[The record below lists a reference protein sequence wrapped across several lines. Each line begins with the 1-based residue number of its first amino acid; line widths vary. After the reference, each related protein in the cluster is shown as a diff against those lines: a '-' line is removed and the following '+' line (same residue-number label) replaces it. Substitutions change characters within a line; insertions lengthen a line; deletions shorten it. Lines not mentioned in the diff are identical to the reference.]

1 MEYDL
6 VIQDAKVIDGSGLP
20 AFSGDVAVQDGR
32 IAEVGRVRNGAKR
45 VINAGGLVLS
55 PGFIDHHTHM
65 DAQLLWDPLATS
77 SPFHGVTSVITG
89 NCGLSLMPCKPED
102 RPALVSSL
110 SRVEAIPREVLE
122 SAVDWKWG
130 SVGDYLDNLDKNLG
144 VNVASHVGHCAV
156 RQYVMGED
164 SSERQATPEEI
175 AAMQDVVRDAFR
187 SGAIGFTTNQN
198 PRHMRLD
205 GRPVASRLATDEEV
219 FALAGTV
226 GEFNTGVI
234 EAIRGNPTIE
244 DIDWYGRIAQAS
256 NRPVLWQ
263 VVLHRWS
270 APTQWREQL
279 DKLEEVFATG
289 IRPFGLTNA
298 NPLVRRFTMRNAQS
312 FDESPTWRELMR
324 QPVEQRIEAFST
336 TEGRDKLRDA
346 FNEIPWDPNAP
357 TWFDLFDII
366 GPVLPKNQ
374 HLKGKTVAEMARE
387 QGKDALD
394 AFLDLVLEEEFETQF
409 QRNVSHGDDAAVGEI
424 LRSPYVLIGVSDA
437 GAHVAFDASFGYCTF
452 LLAEWVRKRK
462 LMTLEAAV
470 NKLSF
475 MVANIFGLKDRG
487 LIRPGWFADLT
498 LFDPDAIGALE
509 PEYAN
514 DYPGG
519 ATRMIQRS
527 TGVQCTIVN
536 GQVIAE
542 NGEQTSARPGR
553 VLRNS
558 WYEAHNGKNGS

>member
-1 MEYDL
+1 MAYDL

-156 RQYVMGED
+156 RQYVMGETP
-164 SSERQATPEEI
+164 SERQATPEEI

-336 TEGRDKLRDA
+336 TRAGTSCGM
-346 FNEIPWDPNAP
+346 PS
-357 TWFDLFDII
+357 
-366 GPVLPKNQ
+366 
-374 HLKGKTVAEMARE
+374 M
-387 QGKDALD
+387 
-394 AFLDLVLEEEFETQF
+394 
-409 QRNVSHGDDAAVGEI
+409 
-424 LRSPYVLIGVSDA
+424 RSPGTPTLPPGSISSTSSPGSAQEPTPQGQDRGGDGPRAGQGRAGRLPGPRPGGGVRDPVPAQRQPRRRRGGGRNSSQPLRPHWRV
-437 GAHVAFDASFGYCTF
+437 GCRAHVAFDASFGYCTF

-498 LFDPDAIGALE
+498 LFDPDTVGALE

-519 ATRMIQRS
+519 ATRMIQRA
-527 TGVQCTIVN
+527 TGVHCTIVN

-542 NGEQTSARPGR
+542 NGEQTAARPGR

>member
-1 MEYDL
+1 MAYDL

-32 IAEVGRVRNGAKR
+32 IVEIGKVRDSAKR
-45 VINAGGLVLS
+45 VIKADGLVLS
-55 PGFIDHHTHM
+55 PGFIDHHTHL
-65 DAQLLWDPLATS
+65 DAQLLWDPLGTS
-77 SPFHGVTSVITG
+77 SPFHGVTSVVTG

-102 RPALVSSL
+102 RPALISSL
-110 SRVEAIPREVLE
+110 SRVEAIPREALE
-122 SAVDWKWG
+122 SAVDWQWG
-130 SVGDYLDNLDKNLG
+130 SVGDYLDNLEKNLG
-144 VNVASHVGHCAV
+144 VNVASHVGHCAI
-156 RQYVMGED
+156 RQYVMGEE
-164 SSERQATPEEI
+164 SSEREATPAEI
-175 AAMQDVVRDAFR
+175 EAMKEALRDAMR
-187 SGAIGFTTNQN
+187 AGAIGFTTNQN

-205 GRPVASRLATDEEV
+205 GKPVASRMATTDEV
-219 FALAGTV
+219 LALAGTV

-244 DIDWYGRIAQAS
+244 DIDWYAQIAKAS

-263 VVLHRWS
+263 VVLHMWN
-270 APTQWREQL
+270 APDKWRRQL
-279 DKLEEVFATG
+279 DKLEESFTSGV
-289 IRPFGLTNA
+289 RPFGLTNA
-298 NPLVRRFTMRNAQS
+298 NPLVRRFNMRDSQG
-312 FDESPTWRELMR
+312 FDDSPTWRELMR
-324 QPVEQRIEAFST
+324 QPIEARMEAFST
-336 TEGRDKLRDA
+336 TEGRNKLREA
-346 FNEIPWDPNAP
+346 FGEIPWDPNAP

-366 GPVLPKNQ
+366 GPVLLKNQ
-374 HLKGKTVAEMARE
+374 HLKGKTVGEMARE
-387 QGKDALD
+387 QGKDELD
-394 AFLDLVLEEEFETQF
+394 AFLDLVLEENFETQF
-409 QRNVSHGDDAAVGEI
+409 QRNISHGDDNAVGEI

-498 LFDPDAIGALE
+498 LFDPESVGALE
-509 PEYAN
+509 PEYTN

-519 ATRMIQRS
+519 TTRMIQQA
-527 TGVQCTIVN
+527 TGVHSTIVN
-536 GQVIAE
+536 GQVITE
-542 NGEQTSARPGR
+542 NGQATSARPGR

-558 WYEAHNGKNGS
+558 WYEAHNRKNGS

>member
-1 MEYDL
+1 MAYDL
-6 VIQDAKVIDGSGLP
+6 VIKNAKIIDGSGLP

-32 IAEVGRVRNGAKR
+32 IAEIGKIEDGAKR
-45 VINAGGLVLS
+45 VIDAGGLVLS

-65 DAQLLWDPLATS
+65 DAHLLWDPLATS
-77 SPFHGVTSVITG
+77 SPFHGVTSVVTG

-122 SAVDWKWG
+122 SAVDWQWG
-130 SVGDYLDNLDKNLG
+130 SVGQYLDNLDNNLG
-144 VNVASHVGHCAV
+144 VNVASHVGHCAI
-156 RQYVMGED
+156 RQYVMGEE
-164 SSERQATPEEI
+164 SSEREATPAEI
-175 AAMQDVVRDAFR
+175 EAMQEAVRDAMR
-187 SGAIGFTTNQN
+187 AGAIGFTTNQN

-205 GRPVASRLATDEEV
+205 GKPVASRMATTEEV
-219 FALAGTV
+219 LALAGTV

-234 EAIRGNPTIE
+234 EAIRGNPAIE
-244 DIDWYGRIAQAS
+244 DIDWYAQIAKAS

-263 VVLHRWS
+263 VVLHMWN
-270 APTQWREQL
+270 APNKWRAQL
-279 DKLEEVFATG
+279 DKLEESFASG
-289 IRPFGLTNA
+289 VRPFGLTNA
-298 NPLVRRFTMRNAQS
+298 NPLVRRFNMRNAQS

-324 QPVEQRIEAFST
+324 QPMEARIEAVST
-336 TEGRDKLRDA
+336 TEGRDKLREA
-346 FNEIPWDPNAP
+346 FGEIPWDPNAP

-374 HLKGKTVAEMARE
+374 HLKGKTVGEMARE

-394 AFLDLVLEEEFETQF
+394 AFLDLVIEEEFETMF
-409 QRNVSHGDDAAVGEI
+409 QRNVSHGDDNAVGEI

-475 MVANIFGLKDRG
+475 MVANIFGLRDRG
-487 LIRPGWFADLT
+487 LIKPGWFADLT
-498 LFDPDAIGALE
+498 LFDPETIGALE
-509 PEYAN
+509 PEYTN
-514 DYPGG
+514 DYPGNT
-519 ATRMIQRS
+519 TRMIQKS
-527 TGVQCTIVN
+527 TGVHYTIVN
-536 GQVIAE
+536 GEVIAE
-542 NGEQTSARPGR
+542 NGEVTSARPGR

-558 WYEAHNGKNGS
+558 WYEAHNGTNGK

>member
-1 MEYDL
+1 MAYDL
-6 VIQDAKVIDGSGLP
+6 VIKNAKIIDGSGLP

-32 IAEVGRVRNGAKR
+32 IAEIGKIGDSAKR
-45 VINAGGLVLS
+45 VINADGLVLS

-65 DAQLLWDPLATS
+65 DAHLLWDPMATS
-77 SPFHGVTSVITG
+77 SPFHGVTSVVTG

-122 SAVDWKWG
+122 TAVDWQWG
-130 SVGDYLDNLDKNLG
+130 SVGQYLDNLDKNLG
-144 VNVASHVGHCAV
+144 VNVASHVGHCAI
-156 RQYVMGED
+156 RQYVMGEE
-164 SSERQATPEEI
+164 SSEREATPAEIEEMKE
-175 AAMQDVVRDAFR
+175 AVRDAMR
-187 SGAIGFTTNQN
+187 AGAIGFTTNQN

-205 GRPVASRLATDEEV
+205 GKPVASRMATTEEV
-219 FALAGTV
+219 LALAGTV

-234 EAIRGNPTIE
+234 EAIRGNPAIE
-244 DIDWYGRIAQAS
+244 DIDWYAQIAKAS

-263 VVLHRWS
+263 VVLHMWN
-270 APTQWREQL
+270 APNKWRAQL
-279 DKLEEVFATG
+279 DKLEESFASG
-289 IRPFGLTNA
+289 VRPFGLTNA
-298 NPLVRRFTMRNAQS
+298 NPLVRRFNMRNAQA

-324 QPVEQRIEAFST
+324 QPMEARIEAFST
-336 TEGRDKLRDA
+336 TEGRDKLREA
-346 FNEIPWDPNAP
+346 FGEIPWDPNAP

-374 HLKGKTVAEMARE
+374 HLKGKTVGEMARE

-394 AFLDLVLEEEFETQF
+394 AFLDLVIEEEFETMF
-409 QRNVSHGDDAAVGEI
+409 QRNVSHGDDNAVGEI

-475 MVANIFGLKDRG
+475 MVANIFGLRDRG

-498 LFDPDAIGALE
+498 LFDPETIGALE
-509 PEYAN
+509 PEYTN

-519 ATRMIQRS
+519 TTRMIQKS
-527 TGVQCTIVN
+527 TGVYYTIVN

-542 NGEQTSARPGR
+542 NGEVTSARPGR

-558 WYEAHNGKNGS
+558 WYEAHNGTNGK

>member
-1 MEYDL
+1 MAYDL
-6 VIQDAKVIDGSGLP
+6 VIKNAKIIDGSGLP
-20 AFSGDVAVQDGR
+20 AFSGDVAVQNGR
-32 IAEVGRVRNGAKR
+32 IAEIGKIEDGAKR
-45 VINAGGLVLS
+45 VINADGLVLS

-65 DAQLLWDPLATS
+65 DAHLLWDPLATS
-77 SPFHGVTSVITG
+77 SPFHGVTSVVTG

-122 SAVDWKWG
+122 TAVDWKWG
-130 SVGDYLDNLDKNLG
+130 SVGQYLDNLDKNLG
-144 VNVASHVGHCAV
+144 VNVASHVGHCAI
-156 RQYVMGED
+156 RQYVMGEE
-164 SSERQATPEEI
+164 SSEREATPAEIEEMKE
-175 AAMQDVVRDAFR
+175 AVRDAMR
-187 SGAIGFTTNQN
+187 AGAIGFTTNQN

-205 GRPVASRLATDEEV
+205 GKPVASRMATTEEV
-219 FALAGTV
+219 LALAGTV

-234 EAIRGNPTIE
+234 EAIRGNPAIE
-244 DIDWYGRIAQAS
+244 DIDWYAQIAKAS

-263 VVLHRWS
+263 VVLHMWN
-270 APTQWREQL
+270 APNKWRAQL
-279 DKLEEVFATG
+279 DKLEESFASG
-289 IRPFGLTNA
+289 VRPFGLTNA
-298 NPLVRRFTMRNAQS
+298 NPLVRRFNMRNAQS

-324 QPVEQRIEAFST
+324 QPMEARIEAFST
-336 TEGRDKLRDA
+336 IEGRDKLREA
-346 FNEIPWDPNAP
+346 FGEIPWDPNAP

-374 HLKGKTVAEMARE
+374 HLKGKTVGEMARE

-394 AFLDLVLEEEFETQF
+394 AFLDLVIEEEFETMF
-409 QRNVSHGDDAAVGEI
+409 QRNVSHGDDNAVGEI

-475 MVANIFGLKDRG
+475 MVANIFGLRDRG

-498 LFDPDAIGALE
+498 LFDPDTIGALE
-509 PEYAN
+509 PEYTN

-519 ATRMIQRS
+519 TTRMIQKS
-527 TGVQCTIVN
+527 TGVHYTIVN

-542 NGEQTSARPGR
+542 NGEVTSARPGR

-558 WYEAHNGKNGS
+558 WYEAHNGTNGQ